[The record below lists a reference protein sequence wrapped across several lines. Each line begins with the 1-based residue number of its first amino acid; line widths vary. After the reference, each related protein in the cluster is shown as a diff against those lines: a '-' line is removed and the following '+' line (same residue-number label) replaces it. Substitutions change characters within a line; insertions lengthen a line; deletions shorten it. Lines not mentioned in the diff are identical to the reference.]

1 MAEPLSIIGTA
12 GALANIIEVTC
23 KVISTLREL
32 HKKWENAET
41 ILLDITFQLIPF
53 KNALLEIQKWLELDT
68 AATSHYQ
75 LTINLDETLSHCQL
89 LVNKI
94 ETCTNA
100 IGGNGQ
106 SPLEWKARFRVLRD
120 SKALEGLQKTIDRQ
134 TNSLSLLL
142 TACNCKSA
150 REQQILLEKSNS
162 QKVIKRMRQD
172 SVSLLAHY
180 DKGSVLTHG
189 TDNLSKLSRV
199 FDFDSTLLHSAPYE
213 QAMRSSMKGLLRRIK
228 APKESLDT
236 VNDKISIYMIR
247 NHPHETW
254 STEAVDGR
262 SDVDLLSHSNT
273 ENEMT
278 WIHSCEFEQQP
289 ELPNSLSWSSLSSG
303 IPSKSHIN
311 IEIENLSSIAAPNI
325 MAGKAERPLHTSL
338 SDHMCCIEIPG
349 LHELDAVWTQIYE
362 LEAIEITVSKF
373 RRDSVSLPKTTKVFD
388 NQRIL
393 KECNVNTFLAA
404 EVDHLRY
411 ELELYELEKQI

>member
-1 MAEPLSIIGTA
+1 
-12 GALANIIEVTC
+12 
-23 KVISTLREL
+23 
-32 HKKWENAET
+32 
-41 ILLDITFQLIPF
+41 
-53 KNALLEIQKWLELDT
+53 
-68 AATSHYQ
+68 
-75 LTINLDETLSHCQL
+75 
-89 LVNKI
+89 
-94 ETCTNA
+94 
-100 IGGNGQ
+100 
-106 SPLEWKARFRVLRD
+106 
-120 SKALEGLQKTIDRQ
+120 
-134 TNSLSLLL
+134 
-142 TACNCKSA
+142 
-150 REQQILLEKSNS
+150 
-162 QKVIKRMRQD
+162 
-172 SVSLLAHY
+172 
-180 DKGSVLTHG
+180 
-189 TDNLSKLSRV
+189 
-199 FDFDSTLLHSAPYE
+199 
-213 QAMRSSMKGLLRRIK
+213 MKGLLRRIK

-236 VNDKISIYMIR
+236 MNDKISTYMIR